1 MNLIFGVDT
10 SLFEWINGL
19 AGHIH
24 AADIFMVLTAKYM
37 PVLLIL
43 ILGALWFTMQKKYQL
58 GALLAALSAVLA
70 LGIGQIIGFI
80 FHRLRP
86 YYVHP
91 THLLIAR
98 TQDTS
103 FPSDHATLAF
113 AIAALIWQIDRKI
126 SIVLLVLAA
135 LLGFARIYV
144 GTHYPTDVIGGAILG
159 IVVSSVVVNL
169 SRQNVLE
176 AWIDRLFLLLSRW
189 HLAAYEEK

>member
-19 AGHIH
+19 AGQNH
-24 AADIFMVLTAKYM
+24 AVDIIMVLTAKYM
-37 PVLLIL
+37 PVMLIL
-43 ILGALWFTMQKKYQL
+43 ILGALWLTMQKKYQQ
-58 GALLAALSAVLA
+58 GALLAGLSAVLA
-70 LGIGQIIGFI
+70 LGIGQIIGLL

-113 AIAALIWQIDRKI
+113 AVAALIWQIDRKI
-126 SIVLLVLAA
+126 SLALFALAA
-135 LLGFARIYV
+135 LLGFARVYV
-144 GTHYPTDVIGGAILG
+144 GAHYPTDVIGGAMLG
-159 IVVSSVVVNL
+159 ILVSSIVAKL
-169 SRQNVLE
+169 SRHNVLE
-176 AWIDRLFLLLSRW
+176 GWMDRLFLLLSRW